1 MHKLK
6 IGFIIILTIVSVGL
20 IGFGDTSA
28 SENNGVAKITVS
40 RDAEPSMTTVSFNQM
55 GVVTASWYGPRF
67 HGKTTAN
74 GEQYNQMALT
84 AAHKSLSFGTILRV
98 TNLRNGKTEIVRIND
113 RGPYIEG
120 RELDLSKGAALALG
134 MISKGVVRVKVEEV
148 ILNSDTSLINTL
160 N

>member
-1 MHKLK
+1 MRKLK
-6 IGFIIILTIVSVGL
+6 IVFIITLTAVSVGF

-28 SENNGVAKITVS
+28 SENNGAAKITVS
-40 RDAEPSMTTVSFNQM
+40 RDAEPSMTSVSFNQM
-55 GVVTASWYGPRF
+55 GVMTASWYGPRF

-84 AAHKSLSFGTILRV
+84 AAHKSLPFGTILQV
-98 TNLRNGKTEIVRIND
+98 TNLRNGKTVIVRIND

-120 RELDLSKGAALALG
+120 RELDLSKGSAVTLG
-134 MISKGVVRVKVEEV
+134 MIGRGVIKVKVEEV
-148 ILNSDTSLINTL
+148 TYNSEISPINTL

>member
-6 IGFIIILTIVSVGL
+6 IGFIITLTMVSVGL

-55 GVVTASWYGPRF
+55 GVMTASWYGPRF

-120 RELDLSKGAALALG
+120 RELDLSKGTALALG

>member
-1 MHKLK
+1 MRKLK
-6 IGFIIILTIVSVGL
+6 IGFIIILTTLSVGF

-28 SENNGVAKITVS
+28 IENSNAAKITVS

-55 GVVTASWYGPRF
+55 GVMTASWYGPRF
-67 HGKTTAN
+67 HGKMTAN

-84 AAHKSLSFGTILRV
+84 AAHKSLSFGTILKV
-98 TNLRNGKTEIVRIND
+98 TNIRNGKSVIVRIND

-120 RELDLSKGAALALG
+120 RELDLSKGTALALG
-134 MISKGVVRVKVEEV
+134 MMKRGVVKVKVEEV
-148 ILNSDTSLINTL
+148 LPNSDASLINTL

>member
-1 MHKLK
+1 MRKLK
-6 IGFIIILTIVSVGL
+6 IGFIIIFTTVSVGF

-28 SENNGVAKITVS
+28 SENNGAAKITVS

-55 GVVTASWYGPRF
+55 GVMTASWYGPRF
-67 HGKTTAN
+67 HGKATAN

-84 AAHKSLSFGTILRV
+84 AAHKSLPFGTILQV
-98 TNLRNGKTEIVRIND
+98 TNLRNGKTVIVRIND

-120 RELDLSKGAALALG
+120 RDLDLSKAPALALG
-134 MISKGVVRVKVEEV
+134 MISRGVAKVRVEEV
-148 ILNSDTSLINTL
+148 LLNLDASLINTL

>member
-1 MHKLK
+1 M
-6 IGFIIILTIVSVGL
+6 VSVGL

-55 GVVTASWYGPRF
+55 GVMTASWYGPRF

-120 RELDLSKGAALALG
+120 RELDLSKGTALALG